1 MILFQ
6 IEDARA
12 AMVLYQKTRKAWEKR
27 VKDQIKLKQKQK
39 KRKPKK
45 KRMGGDDLETDHAEP
60 AS

>member
-1 MILFQ
+1 MFQ

-12 AMVLYQKTRKAWEKR
+12 AMVLYQKNRKAWQKI

-45 KRMGGDDLETDHAEP
+45 KRTEGDDLEADHAEP

>member
-1 MILFQ
+1 MTLFQ
-6 IEDARA
+6 VEDARA
-12 AMVLYQKTRKAWEKR
+12 AMVLYQKNKKAWEKR

-45 KRMGGDDLETDHAEP
+45 KRKEGDDLKTDLAET